1 MKAIEMTKLLELV
14 TTEVTK
20 DFTDRNGELKDVEIL
35 ALRKVAEHFEILAE
49 IADSVKDLNKLKKII
64 NE

>member
-35 ALRKVAEHFEILAE
+35 ALRKVA
-49 IADSVKDLNKLKKII
+49 KQPRNKTTSGRRSYGLH
-64 NE
+64 